1 MNELIKL
8 YNKKYSKIEYPKT
21 KTDFYYV
28 YLFLQNKIN
37 EYDDDELRKLFEK
50 IEVPKPTT
58 LKELDIYRECV
69 DYIDNI
75 RISKTGNKYIEN
87 LYDSY
92 YAYGYHQVYERN
104 GVLYYYLEGEKEQ

>member
-8 YNKKYSKIEYPKT
+8 YNNKYSKIEYPKT
-21 KTDFYYV
+21 KLDFYYV

-37 EYDDDELRKLFEK
+37 EYDDGELRKLFEK

-69 DYIDNI
+69 DFINGV
-75 RISKTGNKYIEN
+75 RISKTGNKSTPSLNRVFYE
-87 LYDSY
+87 L
-92 YAYGYHQVYERN
+92 GFHKVYEDN
-104 GVLYYYLEGEKEQ
+104 GYLYYNIEGEK

>member
-8 YNKKYSKIEYPKT
+8 YNNKYSKIEYPKT
-21 KTDFYYV
+21 KLDFYYV

-69 DYIDNI
+69 DYINGI
-75 RISKTGNKYIEN
+75 RISKTGNKSVKNLEEN
-87 LYDSY
+87 TYKQ
-92 YAYGYHQVYERN
+92 GYHQIYEEN
-104 GVLYYYLEGEKEQ
+104 GVLYYYLEGSSS

>member
-8 YNKKYSKIEYPKT
+8 YNNKYSKIEYPKT
-21 KTDFYYV
+21 KLDFYYV

-69 DYIDNI
+69 DFINGI
-75 RISKTGNKYIEN
+75 RISKTGNKSAPSFNRVFYE
-87 LYDSY
+87 L
-92 YAYGYHQVYERN
+92 GFHEVYEDN
-104 GVLYYYLEGEKEQ
+104 GYLYYNIEEES